1 MMHYMVP
8 AKSGQVLTKDFFDG
22 IAARYGFKK
31 KYKARACPDSSGFI
45 KGAFYGQRRFS
56 DSR

>member
-1 MMHYMVP
+1 MVP